1 MVKKVSL
8 VKRILLLIITIF
20 ITALYLSG
28 CAADNDV
35 RGNNNVRENSSVR
48 DNNSTRENNSIQEN
62 NSIRGDNGKDK
73 AESRKVTVLLDW
85 VPNTNHTGLYVAK
98 DKRYYAEE
106 GLDVNII
113 QPSEGGSADLIAA
126 NQGEFGI
133 SYQEQVTYARTA
145 ENPLPV
151 KAIAAIIQHNTS
163 GFASPEAKGI
173 KSPGDFE
180 GRRYGGWGSPMEE
193 AMLKGLMEKAEADFS
208 KVKMVDIGAADFFTA
223 AQKEVDFAWIFYGWD
238 GVAAEIRNIPI
249 NFIKLQ
255 DVEPALDFYTPVI
268 IANEELISKDPEL
281 VRRFLRATAKGY
293 RFAAENPEEAA
304 ELLLKAVPEI
314 DRDLAVASQKY
325 LAGEYIADAARW
337 GEMKEEIWETFGDW
351 MYNNG
356 LLIRKLE
363 AKEAFTNEFLPE

>member
-1 MVKKVSL
+1 
-8 VKRILLLIITIF
+8 
-20 ITALYLSG
+20 
-28 CAADNDV
+28 
-35 RGNNNVRENSSVR
+35 
-48 DNNSTRENNSIQEN
+48 
-62 NSIRGDNGKDK
+62 
-73 AESRKVTVLLDW
+73 
-85 VPNTNHTGLYVAK
+85 
-98 DKRYYAEE
+98 
-106 GLDVNII
+106 
-113 QPSEGGSADLIAA
+113 
-126 NQGEFGI
+126 
-133 SYQEQVTYARTA
+133 
-145 ENPLPV
+145 
-151 KAIAAIIQHNTS
+151 
-163 GFASPEAKGI
+163 
-173 KSPGDFE
+173 
-180 GRRYGGWGSPMEE
+180 
-193 AMLKGLMEKAEADFS
+193 
-208 KVKMVDIGAADFFTA
+208 
-223 AQKEVDFAWIFYGWD
+223 
-238 GVAAEIRNIPI
+238 
-249 NFIKLQ
+249 LQ